1 MVAVARFHDVGDL
14 IVRESAGAVL
24 KLLHHLIVGE
34 NVAVREV
41 CHAGVVGFR
50 HPLVEPRHHRLA
62 VGFERAQLLERRL
75 GLLADFGFLFV
86 RHVGAVVVLR
96 EEEDMLASDIVVVVR
111 PREDVRLGELL
122 AVRAV
127 GILHDGVERGVAPE
141 EQAVGRLVEI
151 RALHGLHQRVHA
163 AVLLHDAVPLRFDL
177 GVHRL
182 RETALV
188 RLGRRNGV
196 ILHARLKRFA
206 HRVLQRRAV
215 ARVGGKVGD
224 RHGVADELARHAGDE
239 IVAEL
244 PCDFRTV
251 HRGDDGVA
259 VVLFAGRVELF
270 HDLRIRFLRCRGS
283 VGCSVRCGFGCG
295 VGCSFGCG
303 FGRAGRGAVAGR
315 AVVGG
320 ERRNGERAEQQ
331 HKAHKQRE
339 QFLCFHSFFTPFPRR
354 APPPVF
360 AVCSTLP
367 QGRALPEWVSR
378 RVGA

>member
-1 MVAVARFHDVGDL
+1 MVAVARLHDVGDL

-50 HPLVEPRHHRLA
+50 HQLVEPRHHRLA

-96 EEEDMLASDIVVVVR
+96 EEEDMLAADIVVVVR

-127 GILHDGVERGVAPE
+127 GILHDGIERGVAPE

-206 HRVLQRRAV
+206 HRFLQRRAV
-215 ARVGGKVGD
+215 ARIGGKVGD
-224 RHGVADELARHAGDE
+224 RHGVADKLARHAGDE

-244 PCDFRTV
+244 PCDFRAV

-283 VGCSVRCGFGCG
+283 VGCSVRR
-295 VGCSFGCG
+295 G
-303 FGRAGRGAVAGR
+303 FGRAGRGAAVGR

>member
-1 MVAVARFHDVGDL
+1 MVAVARLHDVGDL

-86 RHVGAVVVLR
+86 RHVGAVVVLC
-96 EEEDMLASDIVVVVR
+96 EEEDVLAADIVVVVR

-127 GILHDGVERGVAPE
+127 GVLHDGVERGVAPE
-141 EQAVGRLVEI
+141 EHAVGRLVEI

-177 GVHRL
+177 GIHRL

-196 ILHARLKRFA
+196 ILHARLKRFV

-215 ARVGGKVGD
+215 ARIGGEVGD

-244 PCDFRTV
+244 PCDFRAV

-283 VGCSVRCGFGCG
+283 VGCSV
-295 VGCSFGCG
+295 GCSVRCG

-378 RVGA
+378 RAGA